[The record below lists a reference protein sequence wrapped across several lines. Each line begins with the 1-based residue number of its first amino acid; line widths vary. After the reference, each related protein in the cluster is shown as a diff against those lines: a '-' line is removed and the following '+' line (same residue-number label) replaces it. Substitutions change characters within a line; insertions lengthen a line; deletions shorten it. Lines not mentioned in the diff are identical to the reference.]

1 MASALPRMAM
11 KLNASQREVVGCRDR
26 RVVVLAGAG
35 SGKTATSVHWVADL
49 VKSGVPRK
57 GILMITF
64 TRKAAEEMR
73 SRVEGLL
80 KGRPRRGEGDVLTVG
95 TYHAVASAL
104 MREDAAGFGLRDGRY
119 TTIDEGESQSVW
131 KSALRECGI
140 QPKSALFA
148 PERLRGAYSFARNT
162 MVPVRGLLEP
172 MFPKHVAR
180 LERVIAAYERL
191 KRAANAVDY
200 DDLLVLWERRLREDE
215 AFAAAQRKRWR
226 YVLVDEMQDNNRLNA
241 AILEALAPEHL
252 MVVGDVNQSIY
263 AFRGSDARLITE
275 FSARRADTRVLRLE
289 DNYRSGQAI
298 LDLANAVV
306 ARSEAALSLRAANG
320 VRASVRCMVFHDPD
334 HEALGVIDWVQ
345 RRVAA
350 GSRPCD
356 CAVLT
361 RSSKLFTALEIAL
374 GRYRIPYRKY
384 GGLTL
389 ADASEVKDF
398 LAFLR
403 LALNP
408 RDRLALLRCL
418 TQFPGIGEGTAA
430 KAIDAHDGRLEGNH
444 WPAQAEALPMW
455 VRRIRETREIGGKGK
470 YLAEHI
476 KPLIETNYPKDA
488 PERIA
493 TIGAL
498 VQSMASSEGSLAE
511 FLDGF
516 VLDRTTAKEHPEQA
530 ITLSTIH
537 SAKGLEWDGVWL
549 LGAGSKQLP
558 HPRTEEM
565 STMAEERR
573 LCYVAIT
580 RPREDLVISYPGLTW
595 QKKPQ
600 RGCPF
605 FPEDTHWEYAAPMSP
620 KMPAAALANAKMA
633 MGSDL

>member
-1 MASALPRMAM
+1 M
-11 KLNASQREVVGCRDR
+11 KLNEAQREVVGCRER

-35 SGKTATSVHWVADL
+35 SGKTATSVHWVAGL
-49 VKSGVPRK
+49 VRSGVPRK
-57 GILMITF
+57 SILMITF
-64 TRKAAEEMR
+64 TRKAAGEMR
-73 SRVEGLL
+73 SRVEALL
-80 KGRPRRGEGDVLTVG
+80 KGRPRAGEADALTVG
-95 TYHAVASAL
+95 TYHAVASAV

-119 TTIDEGESQSVW
+119 TTIDDGESQSIW
-131 KSALRECGI
+131 RSALRECGV

-200 DDLLVLWERRLREDE
+200 DDLLVLWERRLREDA
-215 AFAAAQRKRWR
+215 AFARAQRERWR

-263 AFRGSDARLITE
+263 AFRGSDAKLITE
-275 FSARRADTRVLRLE
+275 FSARCPATRVLRLE

-306 ARSEAALSLRAANG
+306 ARTEAALSLRSANG
-320 VRASVRCMVFHDPD
+320 TRASVRCLVFHDPD

-345 RRVAA
+345 RLVAE
-350 GSRPCD
+350 GRKPCD

-361 RSSKLFTALEIAL
+361 RSSKLLTALEIAL
-374 GRYRIPYRKY
+374 GRYRIAYRKY

-403 LALNP
+403 LAQNP

-430 KAIDAHDGRLEGNH
+430 KAIDAHDGRLDGNH

-455 VRRIRETREIGGKGK
+455 VRRVRETRELAGKGR

-476 KPLIETNYPKDA
+476 KPLIETNYPKDSG
-488 PERIA
+488 ERMA

-498 VQSMASSEGSLAE
+498 VNSMAAAEGTLTE
-511 FLDGF
+511 FLDSF
-516 VLDRTTAKEHPEQA
+516 ALDRTTTQEHPEQA

-537 SAKGLEWDGVWL
+537 SAKGLEWDCVWL

-565 STMAEERR
+565 SSMPEERR
-573 LCYVAIT
+573 LCYVAVT
-580 RPREDLVISYPGLTW
+580 RPRHDLVVSYPGLTW

-605 FPEDTHWEYAAPMSP
+605 LPEETHWEYAGPLSP
-620 KMPAAALANAKMA
+620 KMPARAPEAAGQSPAA
-633 MGSDL
+633 

>member
-1 MASALPRMAM
+1 M

-35 SGKTATSVHWVADL
+35 SGKTATSVHWVAEL

-57 GILMITF
+57 SILMITF
-64 TRKAAEEMR
+64 TRKAAGEMR
-73 SRVEGLL
+73 SRVEALL
-80 KGRPRRGEGDVLTVG
+80 KGRPKAGEADALTVG
-95 TYHAVASAL
+95 TYHAVASAV
-104 MREDAAGFGLRDGRY
+104 MREDAAGFGLRDGHY
-119 TTIDEGESQSVW
+119 TTIDDGESQSIW
-131 KSALRECGI
+131 RSALRECGVL
-140 QPKSALFA
+140 PKSALFA

-172 MFPKHVAR
+172 IFPKHVAR

-200 DDLLVLWERRLREDE
+200 DDLLVLWERRLREDG
-215 AFAAAQRKRWR
+215 AFARAQRERWR

-275 FSARRADTRVLRLE
+275 FSARHPDTRVLRLE

-306 ARSEAALSLRAANG
+306 ARTEAALSLRSANG
-320 VRASVRCMVFHDPD
+320 TAATIQCLVFHDPD

-345 RRVAA
+345 RQVAA
-350 GSRPCD
+350 GRKPCE

-374 GRYRIPYRKY
+374 GRYRMPYRKY

-403 LALNP
+403 LSQNP

-430 KAIDAHDGRLEGNH
+430 KAIDAHDGRLDGNH

-455 VRRIRETREIGGKGK
+455 VRRVRETRDLEGKGR

-488 PERIA
+488 PGRMA

-498 VQSMASSEGSLAE
+498 VNSMSGAQGTLVE
-511 FLDGF
+511 FLDSF
-516 VLDRTTAKEHPEQA
+516 ALDRTTTQEHPEQA

-537 SAKGLEWDGVWL
+537 SAKGLEWDCVWL

-565 STMAEERR
+565 SSMPEERR
-573 LCYVAIT
+573 LCYVAVT
-580 RPREDLVISYPGLTW
+580 RPRKDLVISYPGLTW

-600 RGCPF
+600 RGCPLL
-605 FPEDTHWEYAAPMSP
+605 PEDTHWEYAAPLSP
-620 KMPAAALANAKMA
+620 KMPAK
-633 MGSDL
+633 G

>member
-1 MASALPRMAM
+1 MGAPLPQWTM
-11 KLNASQREVVGCRDR
+11 KLNLSQREVVACRDR

-35 SGKTATSVHWVADL
+35 SGKTATSVHWVAEL

-57 GILMITF
+57 SILMITF
-64 TRKAAEEMR
+64 TRKAAGEMR
-73 SRVEGLL
+73 SRVEALL
-80 KGRPRRGEGDVLTVG
+80 KGRARAGEADALTVG
-95 TYHAVASAL
+95 TYHAVASAV
-104 MREDAAGFGLRDGRY
+104 MREDAAGFGLRDGHY
-119 TTIDEGESQSVW
+119 TTIDDGESQSIW
-131 KSALRECGI
+131 RSALRECGV

-200 DDLLVLWERRLREDE
+200 DDLLVLWERRLRED
-215 AFAAAQRKRWR
+215 APFARAQRERWR

-241 AILEALAPEHL
+241 AILEALDPEHL

-263 AFRGSDARLITE
+263 AFRGSDAKLITE
-275 FSARRADTRVLRLE
+275 FSARRSDTRVLRLE

-306 ARSEAALSLRAANG
+306 TRTEAALSLRSANG
-320 VRASVRCMVFHDPD
+320 IAAKIQCLVFHDPD

-345 RRVAA
+345 RQVADGRKA
-350 GSRPCD
+350 CE

-389 ADASEVKDF
+389 ADAAEVKDF

-403 LALNP
+403 LSQNP
-408 RDRLALLRCL
+408 RDRLAALRCL

-430 KAIDAHDGRLEGNH
+430 KAIDAHDGRLDGNH

-455 VRRIRETREIGGKGK
+455 VRRVRETRDLEGKGR

-476 KPLIETNYPKDA
+476 RPLIETNYPKDA
-488 PERIA
+488 PERMA

-498 VQSMASSEGSLAE
+498 VNSMAGMRGTLAE
-511 FLDGF
+511 FLDSF
-516 VLDRTTAKEHPEQA
+516 TLDRTTTQEHPEQA

-537 SAKGLEWDGVWL
+537 SAKGLEWDCVWL

-558 HPRTEEM
+558 HPRTEDM
-565 STMAEERR
+565 SSMPEERR

-580 RPREDLVISYPGLTW
+580 RPRKDLVVSYPGLTW

-605 FPEDTHWEYAAPMSP
+605 LPEDTHWEYAAPLSP
-620 KMPAAALANAKMA
+620 KMPPK
-633 MGSDL
+633 G